1 MSEVIQRARLA
12 RPVYLCT
19 IASVVI
25 SFAGQLTAETLSR
38 KGFEPLGPLPRV
50 SSTAAPDQIALG
62 KLLFHDP
69 RLSGDATISC
79 ASCHNPDKAWTD
91 RLKLSKGYPGSLYF
105 RNTPSII
112 NIANARYA
120 YWDGRL
126 PASDLP
132 TLVRDHIS
140 EAHFMQA
147 DGRLVIER
155 LRQVPRYEKGFRK
168 AFGGEPTYGRILN
181 AVAAYL
187 ETIKSEGSPFER
199 HLAGKKF
206 ALSNNAKSG
215 LALFVGKAG
224 CVRCHDGP
232 MLSDGKLHHLGIES
246 GDDIFATPLR
256 HISFRRFFRTLGV
269 SEYAR
274 LRTDAGH
281 YAVTKQRDD
290 FGAFRTPS
298 LWEVGRTAP
307 YMHDGSLP
315 TLEHVVEFY
324 DEGGGPADGKD
335 ARLKR
340 LRLTAAEKADLA
352 EFLRSL
358 SGTLP
363 EESAP
368 DLPPYQLRKLG
379 EN

>member
-1 MSEVIQRARLA
+1 MSESIPRARIA

-19 IASVVI
+19 IATVFICFV
-25 SFAGQLTAETLSR
+25 GQLSAETIGR
-38 KGFEPLGPLPRV
+38 EGFKRLGPPPKV
-50 SSTAAPDQIALG
+50 SSAAKPDQIELG

-91 RLKLSKGYPGSLYF
+91 GLPLSKGYPGSLYF

-155 LRQVPRYEKGFRK
+155 LRQVPKYEDGFRQS
-168 AFGGEPTYGRILN
+168 FGGEPTYGRILN

-187 ETIKSEGSPFER
+187 ETINSEGSPFEQ
-199 HLAGKKF
+199 HLAGKPF
-206 ALSNNAKSG
+206 ALSNNAQSG

-232 MLSDGKLHHLGIES
+232 MLSDGKLHHMGIES
-246 GDDIFATPLR
+246 GGEIFAAPLR

-269 SEYAR
+269 SEYAQ

-281 YAVTKQRDD
+281 YAVTKQPDD
-290 FGAFRTPS
+290 FGTFRTPS

-324 DEGGGPADGKD
+324 DEGGGSAHGKD
-335 ARLKR
+335 ARLKP

-358 SGTLP
+358 SGSLP
-363 EESAP
+363 ENIAP
-368 DLPPYQLRKLG
+368 VLPPYELRKLG